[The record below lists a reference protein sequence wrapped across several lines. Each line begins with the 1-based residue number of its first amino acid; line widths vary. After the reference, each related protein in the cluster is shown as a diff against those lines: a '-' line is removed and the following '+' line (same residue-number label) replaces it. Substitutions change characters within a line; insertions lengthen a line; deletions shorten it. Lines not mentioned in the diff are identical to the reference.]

1 MNIEIIITEVGIGG
15 SGPGRRV
22 CGYVGECKEGGFS
35 DTQDGRS
42 VEQHIADD
50 GVSLATVETRRL
62 YGREEQCQWDG

>member
-22 CGYVGECKEGGFS
+22 GGYAGECKEGGFS

-42 VEQHIADD
+42 VEQHIAAT
-50 GVSLATVETRRL
+50 VSLATVETRRL
-62 YGREEQCQWDG
+62 YGREERCQWDG